1 MGEGEPSP
9 VTVSLSPVTFHVRD
23 DEAVGSG
30 RRAQYQFYLPPD
42 TRLLR
47 ITLAW
52 ADPPRTDARIANNLH
67 VRVVPPGGAGQGNQ
81 RETMRG
87 RPNATRKMEK
97 RGGGE

>member
-1 MGEGEPSP
+1 MGEGEPPP

-30 RRAQYQFYLPPD
+30 RRAQYRFYLLPD

-52 ADPPRTDARIANNLH
+52 TDPPRTDARIANNLH
-67 VRVVPPGGAGQGNQ
+67 LRVVPPGGAGQEYHGNTW
-81 RETMRG
+81 RRRRMLT
-87 RPNATRKMEK
+87 
-97 RGGGE
+97 